1 MEIKITDL
9 TMSQATYILNSFRGS
24 TLGDTDMK
32 NKICN
37 VFVHDVMIIQAVKI
51 SVPDSFKTENGIKI
65 CTHDDNVELLDIDY
79 GVIKIL

>member
-9 TMSQATYILNSFRGS
+9 AMSQATYILNTFRS
-24 TLGDTDMK
+24 TTLGDTDTE

-37 VFVHDVMIIQAVKI
+37 VIIPDVVIIQAVQI
-51 SVPDSFKTENGIKI
+51 TVPDSFRTENGIKI
-65 CTHDDNVELLDIDY
+65 CTHDNNVELLDIDY